1 MVDQQL
7 GTVPGLLRE
16 RAVPPAGLRGRQPR
30 RILHVVGRVDQ
41 FGIAVSLMHM
51 LRIVDR
57 QRYRM
62 DFLALN
68 EQTGTQEEDARAL
81 GCRVISCSAQRT
93 RPWHFARDFGEALR
107 QFGPYDII
115 HSHVHLASGHVLRL
129 ADRHGVPLRIAH
141 SRNDTRVAEARRAW
155 PRRLYGALMR
165 RWIRQHANVRLAISR
180 SAAEDLFGPDWQR
193 AGVRLIYS
201 GRDFSGFADPAPR
214 AAVRRMLGIPA
225 DAFVLGHVGH
235 FDWRKN
241 HRSVVAVANELI
253 RRVPNAWLL
262 LIGDGP
268 CQGEIEALVRSLG
281 ITDRVVFAGV
291 RSDVP
296 RLVTGA
302 MDVFVFPSHHEGLGL
317 AAVEAQ
323 AAGLPCLLSD
333 VLPEE
338 IDVIPQLVHRLS
350 LTAPPALWAE
360 RILSMADAPRP
371 SPGEAYRLVQ
381 ASEFSVKRTTAQL
394 CRIYDGL
401 S

>member
-1 MVDQQL
+1 ML
-7 GTVPGLLRE
+7 MPERTGLALAADAEGASVELR
-16 RAVPPAGLRGRQPR
+16 PR

-41 FGIAVSLMHM
+41 FGIAISLMHM

-62 DFLALN
+62 DFMALN
-68 EQTGTQEEDARAL
+68 EETGTQEQEARAL
-81 GCRVISCSAQRT
+81 GCRVISCPARGT
-93 RPWHFARDFGEALR
+93 RPWRFAREFGEALR
-107 QFGPYDII
+107 RFGPYDVI
-115 HSHVHLASGHVLRL
+115 HSHVHLASGQVLRL
-129 ADRHGVPLRIAH
+129 AHRYAVPVRIAH

-155 PRRLYGALMR
+155 PRRLYGSLMR

-180 SAAEDLFGPDWQR
+180 SAAEDLFGPGWQGD
-193 AGVRLIYS
+193 GVRLIYS

-214 AAVRRMLGIPA
+214 GAVRETLGIPA

-241 HRSVVAVANELI
+241 HRWVVAVAKELF

-268 CQGEIEALVRSLG
+268 RQAEIETLVRSLG
-281 ITDRVVFAGV
+281 IADRVVFAGV
-291 RSDVP
+291 RRDVP

-302 MDVFVFPSHHEGLGL
+302 MDAFVFPSHHEGLGL

-333 VLPEE
+333 ALPEE
-338 IDVIPQLVHRLS
+338 IDVIPELVQRLS

-360 RILSMADAPRP
+360 RLLAVADARRP
-371 SPGEAYRLVQ
+371 SPGDAYRLVQ
-381 ASEFSVKRTTAQL
+381 ASEFSVERTTAKL
-394 CRIYDGL
+394 CRIYDGC